1 MKSLIKNV
9 ALVVSLLAL
18 TTPSEG
24 QSFLKKVKDA
34 ANNATEKVNTAVEK
48 SGSATS
54 ASVAVP
60 KASGPTYYVSR
71 SGSNKNDGLS
81 PTSALKIS
89 RKPST

>member
-34 ANNATEKVNTAVEK
+34 ANNATEKVNTAVENQVPQHRQVLLCPK
-48 SGSATS
+48 LPALPIMCPE
-54 ASVAVP
+54 AVP
-60 KASGPTYYVSR
+60 TRTTDSVR
-71 SGSNKNDGLS
+71 L
-81 PTSALKIS
+81 
-89 RKPST
+89 RH